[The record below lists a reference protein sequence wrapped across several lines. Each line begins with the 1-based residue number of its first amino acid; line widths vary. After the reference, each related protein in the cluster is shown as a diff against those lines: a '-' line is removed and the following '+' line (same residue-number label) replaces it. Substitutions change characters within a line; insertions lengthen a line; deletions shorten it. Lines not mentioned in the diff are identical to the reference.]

1 LPPIL
6 GDQAGAR
13 LSLEGEERRVT
24 DQSDSFIQEVD
35 ESLRQDRMLAM
46 AKRYG
51 PWLIGL
57 FAVFILGVGG
67 WQLWDGYQTRL
78 AREHADEFAAAQE
91 MARQA
96 MEQDV
101 SLDAAKA
108 EFERLAGEGPSA
120 YRVMARMERAALL
133 TVEGDLEA
141 ALAEFDAAA
150 EAASDP
156 TMRESAQIRAAYIAA
171 DTQDFDALRTRLQPL
186 IESDTRVSYLA
197 RELLAIE
204 AWEAGDLDLARDTL
218 QELTLAF
225 EAPDTVRQRAQVALG
240 VIGPGAET
248 PADGA
253 SNAPA
258 PAEGETK

>member
-1 LPPIL
+1 V
-6 GDQAGAR
+6 
-13 LSLEGEERRVT
+13 S

-57 FAVFILGVGG
+57 FVLFIAAIGG
-67 WQLWDGYQTRL
+67 WQLWEGYQSRVS
-78 AREHADEFAAAQE
+78 REHAQEFAAAQQ
-91 MARQA
+91 MAREA
-96 MEQDV
+96 LAQDA

-108 EFERLAGEGPSA
+108 EFERLAGEGPRV

-133 TVEGDLEA
+133 TAEGDLDA

-171 DTQDFDALRTRLQPL
+171 ETQDFAALRTRLQPL
-186 IESDTRVSYLA
+186 IESDTRMSYLA

-204 AWEAGDLDLARDTL
+204 AWEAGELDLARSSL

-225 EAPDTVRQRAQVALG
+225 EAPDTVRQRAQIALG
-240 VIGPGAET
+240 VIGPGERT

-253 SNAPA
+253 TTAPA
-258 PAEGETK
+258 PSEGETK